1 MVRGYRRTW
10 WRGDIIAGLTVT
22 AYLVPQVMAYAQIA
36 GLPPVTG
43 LWAVLITLP
52 LYALLG
58 SSRQL
63 SVGPESTT
71 ALLAASVIAPL
82 ALGDP
87 SRYAVL
93 AAALALIVGLLCLGA
108 WALRL
113 GFLADL
119 LSRPVLVGYLAGVA
133 VIMMLSQLDTLTG
146 IATAGTT
153 FLDELRGLWQ
163 GRAGM
168 SWPTLGLGT
177 SVLVF
182 MLVAGRRWPK
192 VPVTLLAVLLSEVAV
207 AALGLRSHG
216 VAVIGD
222 IPAGLPSLAV
232 PSLDVATLQMLLLPA
247 VGLAIVAYT
256 DNVLTA
262 RSFSRRAGHAIDPNQ
277 EFLALG
283 AANIGSG
290 LMQAF
295 PVSSSASR
303 TVIGEQSG
311 SRTQMHSLVTALG
324 VLLVLLFF
332 RPMLAN
338 FPRAAL
344 GAIVVYAALK
354 LIEWTEFRRL
364 FRFSRRECAIALTAT
379 VGVLLFDI
387 LYGVLIAVALSVAL
401 MLWKVARPH
410 AAVLG
415 FAPGVAGM
423 HDIDDFAGTQT
434 VPGLVVFRY
443 DSPLFFANADDF
455 RRRALAAL
463 DSQTGVAEV
472 AGTLRPRWFLLNC
485 EANVELDIT
494 AADALDDL
502 RTTLAE
508 RGVVLAL
515 ARVKLELR
523 EDLNRA
529 GLLDSIGT
537 SLVFPTLPTAV
548 EGYHLWLNNH
558 PSTDLSE

>member
-1 MVRGYRRTW
+1 MVRDYRRAW
-10 WRGDIIAGLTVT
+10 WRGDVIAGLTVT

-71 ALLAASVIAPL
+71 ALLAASVVAPL

-87 SRYAVL
+87 SRYAAL
-93 AAALALIVGLLCLGA
+93 AAALALIVGVLCVGA

-113 GFLADL
+113 GLLADL
-119 LSRPVLVGYLAGVA
+119 FSRPVLVGYLAGVA

-146 IATAGTT
+146 ITTAGTT
-153 FLDELRGLWQ
+153 FIDEVRGLWQ
-163 GRAGM
+163 GRAGV
-168 SWPTLGLGT
+168 SWPTLGLGVA
-177 SVLVF
+177 VLAF
-182 MLVAGRRWPK
+182 LLVAGRRWPK
-192 VPVTLLAVLLSEVAV
+192 VPVTLLAVLLSGVAV
-207 AALGLRSHG
+207 AALGLQSYG

-232 PSLDVATLQMLLLPA
+232 PTLDVPTLQELLLPA
-247 VGLAIVAYT
+247 VGVAIVAYT

-262 RSFSRRAGHAIDPNQ
+262 RSFSRRAGHSIDANQ
-277 EFLALG
+277 ELLALG

-290 LMQAF
+290 LVQAF

-311 SRTQMHSLVTALG
+311 SRTQMHSLVTVVG
-324 VLLVLLFF
+324 VLAVLLLL
-332 RPMLAN
+332 RPLLAG
-338 FPRAAL
+338 FPKAAL

-364 FRFSRRECAIALTAT
+364 FRFSRREFAIAVTAT

-401 MLWKVARPH
+401 LLWKVARPH

-423 HDIDDFAGTQT
+423 HDVDDFAGTRT

-455 RRRALAAL
+455 RLRALAAL
-463 DSQTGVAEV
+463 AAQTRVAE
-472 AGTLRPRWFLLNC
+472 ASGQLPPRWFLLNC

-502 RTTLAE
+502 RATLAE

-515 ARVKLELR
+515 ARVKQELR
-523 EDLNRA
+523 DDLGRA
-529 GLLDSIGT
+529 GLLDSIGP
-537 SLVFPTLPTAV
+537 SMVFPTLPTAV
-548 EGYHLWLNNH
+548 EGFTKWLDDH
-558 PSTDLSE
+558 PPGDVSG

>member
-1 MVRGYRRTW
+1 MVRDYRRAW
-10 WRGDIIAGLTVT
+10 WRGDVIAGLTVT

-71 ALLAASVIAPL
+71 ALLAASVVAPL

-87 SRYAVL
+87 SRYAAL
-93 AAALALIVGLLCLGA
+93 AAALAVIVGVLCVGA

-113 GFLADL
+113 GLLADL
-119 LSRPVLVGYLAGVA
+119 FSRPVLVGYLAGVA
-133 VIMMLSQLDTLTG
+133 VIMMLSQLDTLSG

-153 FLDELRGLWQ
+153 FIDEVRGLWQ
-163 GRAGM
+163 GRAGV
-168 SWPTLGLGT
+168 SWPTLGLGVA
-177 SVLVF
+177 VLAF
-182 MLVAGRRWPK
+182 LLVAGRRWPK
-192 VPVTLLAVLLSEVAV
+192 VPVTLLAVLLSGVAV
-207 AALGLRSHG
+207 AALGLQSYG

-232 PSLDVATLQMLLLPA
+232 PTLDVPTLQELLLPA
-247 VGLAIVAYT
+247 VGVAIVAYT

-262 RSFSRRAGHAIDPNQ
+262 RSFSRRAGHSIDANQ
-277 EFLALG
+277 ELLALG

-290 LMQAF
+290 LVQAF

-311 SRTQMHSLVTALG
+311 SRTQIHSLVTVVG
-324 VLLVLLFF
+324 VLAVLLLL
-332 RPMLAN
+332 RPLLAG
-338 FPRAAL
+338 FPKAAL

-364 FRFSRRECAIALTAT
+364 FRFSRREFAIAVTAT

-401 MLWKVARPH
+401 LLWKVARPH

-423 HDIDDFAGTQT
+423 HDVDDFAGTRT

-443 DSPLFFANADDF
+443 DSPLFFANSDDF
-455 RRRALAAL
+455 RLRALAAL
-463 DSQTGVAEV
+463 AAQTRVAE
-472 AGTLRPRWFLLNC
+472 ASGQLRPRWFLLNC

-494 AADALDDL
+494 AADALEDL
-502 RTTLAE
+502 RATLAE
-508 RGVVLAL
+508 RSVVLAL
-515 ARVKLELR
+515 ARVKQELR
-523 EDLNRA
+523 DDLTRA
-529 GLLDSIGT
+529 GLLDSIG
-537 SLVFPTLPTAV
+537 SSMVFPTLPTAV
-548 EGYHLWLNNH
+548 EGFHQWLDDH
-558 PSTDLSE
+558 PPGDVSG